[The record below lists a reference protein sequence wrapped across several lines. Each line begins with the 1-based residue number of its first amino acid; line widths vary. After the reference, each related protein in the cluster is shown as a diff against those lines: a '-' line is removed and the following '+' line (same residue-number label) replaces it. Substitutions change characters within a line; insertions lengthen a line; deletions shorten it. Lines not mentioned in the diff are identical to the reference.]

1 MTTAAEHDDTRPTDA
16 TGAIL
21 AMCLAMAFFI
31 ISDIFSKLASE
42 QIPVSQLLT
51 LRGAYSALLFAI
63 PVVVAGSMAHLPGTF
78 TRLWGLRIV
87 GEVGAAMTFLAA
99 LAHMPIANVTTIV
112 QISPLA
118 TTAAAALFLSERVT
132 GGQWVATLV
141 GFMGVLAIV
150 QPGTAAFTWWAVIAL
165 ASVICVVVRDL
176 ATRRMNHSIP
186 GSLINLTTSLGVV
199 AAGLI
204 LGLGEGK
211 WVWPDAIT
219 HLYLFG
225 SGAGIAIAYHF
236 LIVAIRKASISTIA
250 PFRYTIVPMSLVA
263 GWMIWQEVPNTLAL
277 VGIVIIAGS
286 GLYTFLSQSKR
297 PT

>member
-16 TGAIL
+16 AGAIL

-63 PVVVAGSMAHLPGTF
+63 PVVAAGSMAHLPGTF

-132 GGQWVATLV
+132 GGQWVATII

-199 AAGLI
+199 VAGLI

>member
-1 MTTAAEHDDTRPTDA
+1 MTAAAARHSAPGADT
-16 TGAIL
+16 TGAIF

-31 ISDIFSKLASE
+31 ISDIFSKLASAAV
-42 QIPVSQLLT
+42 PVSQLLT
-51 LRGAYSALLFAI
+51 LRGTYSAMLFAI
-63 PVVVAGSMAHLPGTF
+63 PVAASGSFALLPGAF
-78 TRLWGLRIV
+78 SRLWGLRIA

-132 GGQWVATLV
+132 GGQWIATLV

-150 QPGTAAFTWWAVIAL
+150 QPGTAAFTWWAVVAL
-165 ASVICVVVRDL
+165 ASVICVVCRDL
-176 ATRRMNHSIP
+176 ATRRMDHSIP
-186 GSLINLTTSLGVV
+186 GSLINLATSLGVV
-199 AAGLI
+199 AAGLA
-204 LGLGEGK
+204 LGTSEGS
-211 WVWPDAIT
+211 WVWPNAIT

-263 GWMIWQEVPNTLAL
+263 GWAIWQEVPNALAL
-277 VGIVIIAGS
+277 VGIVVIAAS
-286 GLYTFLSQSKR
+286 GLYTFLSQSR
-297 PT
+297 QPA

>member
-1 MTTAAEHDDTRPTDA
+1 VTAAAENDSAQRTDT

-31 ISDIFSKLASE
+31 FSDIFSKLASAAV
-42 QIPVSQLLT
+42 PVSQLLT

-63 PVVVAGSMAHLPGTF
+63 PVIATGALTMLPRAF
-78 TRLWGLRIV
+78 NRLWSLRIA

-132 GGQWVATLV
+132 GGQWIATLV

-165 ASVICVVVRDL
+165 ASVICVVCRDL
-176 ATRRMNHSIP
+176 ATRRMDHAIP
-186 GSLINLTTSLGVV
+186 GSLINLATSLGVV
-199 AAGLI
+199 AAGLA
-204 LGLGEGK
+204 LGLGEGG
-211 WVWPDAIT
+211 WVLPDAVT
-219 HLYLFG
+219 HIYLFG

-263 GWMIWQEVPNTLAL
+263 GWMIWQEVPNVLAL
-277 VGIVIIAGS
+277 VGIIVIAGS